1 MCIVIKEHMS
11 AVCVCVCVCVCVG
24 RGRRPAGRLIKYA
37 GSLEAEWN
45 VAHLPART
53 SSLGA
58 WRVMRGASVCVCV
71 CVCVEADLHSEWLHC
86 SEMGYVFHL
95 LLQTNVIKA
104 RSDSISVGV
113 KILTVSVQY
122 L

>member
-1 MCIVIKEHMS
+1 M
-11 AVCVCVCVCVCVG
+11 CVCVW

-45 VAHLPART
+45 VAHLPAHT

-58 WRVMRGASVCVCV
+58 WCVMRGASVCVWKQISTVSGCI
-71 CVCVEADLHSEWLHC
+71 ALRL
-86 SEMGYVFHL
+86 GYVFHL

-104 RSDSISVGV
+104 RSDSISMGV
-113 KILTVSVQY
+113 KILTVSMQY
-122 L
+122 LQSIRMSDNDPEQAE